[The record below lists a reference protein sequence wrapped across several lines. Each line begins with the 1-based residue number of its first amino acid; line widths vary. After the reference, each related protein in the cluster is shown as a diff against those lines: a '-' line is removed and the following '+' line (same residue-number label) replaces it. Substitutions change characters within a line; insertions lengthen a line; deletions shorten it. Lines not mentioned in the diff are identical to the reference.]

1 MIRFFANH
9 PTAANLLMILLII
22 AGAFTV
28 PSLRRET
35 FPEFDSQRILVFVI
49 YAGASAEEMEE
60 AVGQP
65 IEDAL
70 SSINYLNEITTESKE
85 GITSVVVEMDEKGD
99 IDEFHSD
106 IKAAISGITTLPEDA
121 NDPIVSQLNRSN
133 HVVGIA
139 INGTMSAQHLKAYC
153 EQLKRK
159 LKIQPEISIVKIHC
173 FTDHQIQ
180 VRVRSNMLMQYG
192 ISINDIAGA
201 ITAQSLD
208 IPAGSIES
216 DSRET
221 LLRFADKRRTLQ
233 EFEDIVIIGGLTG
246 TEIKLGDIATIED
259 HFERDEATVLFN
271 GSRAAYIT
279 VAKSSQE
286 DSLEVYDAVE
296 RVVKMEQQT
305 APQGVKLTITFDLA
319 SIIRDRLQLVFR
331 NGGQGLILVFF
342 TMYLFFNLR
351 TAFWVSMGLPVSFLG
366 AVFLMHQIGYT
377 LNVMTSLALL
387 LSIGIL
393 MDDAI
398 VIAENIA
405 VHVEKGKTRVQAA
418 IDGTA
423 EVKNGVIASFLTT
436 ACVFIPLGGLEG
448 RMGKVLVVIPVVLLF
463 VLGVSLIE
471 AFLILPHHLGHSS
484 SDRSAQHQ
492 RQGELRKK
500 VEKGIVFFREIILGN
515 TVDAAIRRRY
525 FTVGIVLM
533 CFVISLGMIA
543 GGKLKFMAFPD
554 VEGDYIEAKILLPQ
568 GTPLRQTQE
577 VVKTIVD
584 ALSRVDEKLT
594 PFQKGGQKL
603 VTNTRIHYGRNADAN
618 ENGSHLATISVDLL
632 ENSQRTSDCE
642 EISNQWR
649 KETGTIPDVISL
661 KFGEMTFGPGGKPIK
676 IQFQGDDLNELKTA
690 SGKLSQWLAQFNGVY
705 NVSDDMRPGKPE
717 IVMKLKKGATTLGMN
732 AKSVAAQVR
741 SAFQGQKVNEIQ
753 VDGEAYE
760 VDVRLD
766 LRDRDS
772 IKDLEY
778 FHLKAPNGINIPVT
792 SVADFHRS
800 RGYARIVRIN
810 NIRTLTLQGDVDTD
824 AVNTSEVIDKLR
836 TDFIP
841 RFKKQHPNIDVRIR
855 GETER
860 SAKTTGSMQKLY
872 IIGIIGIFVL
882 LSYQF
887 KSYSEPFII
896 LMAIPF
902 ALIGVIWGHLA
913 MGISLSMPSLL
924 GFVSLSGIVVN
935 DSILL
940 VEFIKNRRQEGK
952 KATDAACLASRDRF
966 RAVFLTSITTIA
978 GLLPLLS
985 ETSMQAQMLIP
996 IAVSM
1001 AFGLMTSTLLI
1012 LIVIP
1017 CFYAIMDDFNLTV
1030 KINMES
1036 IRNDSVINEIAIT
1049 N

>member
-9 PTAANLLMILLII
+9 PTAANLMMILLII
-22 AGAFTV
+22 AGVFAV

-35 FPEFDSQRILVFVI
+35 FPEFESKRILVYVT

-65 IEDAL
+65 LEDAL
-70 SSINYLNEITTESKE
+70 SSINYLTEITTESKE

-106 IKAAISGITTLPEDA
+106 IKAAIDGITTLPEDA
-121 NDPIVSQLNRSN
+121 NDPIVSQLNRSS
-133 HVVGIA
+133 HVVAIA
-139 INGTMSAQHLKAYC
+139 IDGPMSVQHLKAYC

-159 LKIQPEISIVKIHC
+159 LKSQPNISIAKIYG
-173 FTDHQIQ
+173 FSDRQIQ

-192 ISINDIAGA
+192 ISINDIAGTIA
-201 ITAQSLD
+201 AQSLN
-208 IPAGSIES
+208 IPAGSIKS

-221 LLRFADKRRTLQ
+221 LLRFSDKRRTLR
-233 EFEDIVIIGGLTG
+233 EFKDIVLIAGSTG

-259 HFERDEATVLFN
+259 HFELEEAKVLFN
-271 GSRAAYIT
+271 GSRAAYIAI
-279 VAKSSQE
+279 AKSSQE
-286 DSLEVYDAVE
+286 DSLVVYDAVE
-296 RVVKMEQQT
+296 KLVEKEQRI
-305 APQGVKLTITFDLA
+305 APEGVTLTITYDLA
-319 SIIRDRLQLVFR
+319 SVIRDRLQLVFR

-351 TAFWVSMGLPVSFLG
+351 TAFWVSMGLPISFLG
-366 AVFLMHQIGYT
+366 AIFLMHQFGYT

-405 VHVEKGKTRVQAA
+405 VHVEKGKSGVQAA

-448 RMGKVLVVIPVVLLF
+448 RMGKVLLVIPVVLLF

-484 SDRSAQHQ
+484 RDRAVQHP
-492 RQGELRKK
+492 GKLRKK
-500 VEKGIVFFREIILGN
+500 VESAITFIREKILG
-515 TVDAAIRRRY
+515 TVVDAAIRRRY

-533 CFVISLGMIA
+533 VFVISLGMIF
-543 GGKLKFMAFPD
+543 GGQLKFIAFPD
-554 VEGDYIEAKILLPQ
+554 VEGNYIEAKILLPQ
-568 GTPLRQTQE
+568 GTPLRKTEE
-577 VVKTIVD
+577 VVQTIVD
-584 ALSRVDEKLT
+584 ALDRVDKKLT
-594 PFQKGGQKL
+594 PLQKDGQKL
-603 VTNTRIHYGRNADAN
+603 VINTRITYGQNSDSN
-618 ENGSHLATISVDLL
+618 ENGPHLATISVDLL
-632 ENSQRTSDCE
+632 ENSQRTSDCDK
-642 EISNQWR
+642 ISNLWR
-649 KETGTIPDVISL
+649 EETGTISDVISL
-661 KFGEMTFGPGGKPIK
+661 NFGEITFGPGGKPIK

-690 SGKLSQWLAQFNGVY
+690 SGELSQWLAQINGVY
-705 NVSDDMRPGKPE
+705 NVFDDMRPGKPE
-717 IVMKLKKGATTLGMN
+717 IVMKLKKGANTLGMN

-753 VDGEAYE
+753 VGRETYE

-766 LRDRDS
+766 VRDRDS

-810 NIRTLTLQGDVDTD
+810 NTRTLTLEGDVDTD

-841 RFKKQHPNIDVRIR
+841 SFKKRHPDIGIRIR

-860 SAKTTGSMQKLY
+860 SAKTTGSMQSLY
-872 IIGIIGIFVL
+872 IVGIIGIFVL
-882 LSYQF
+882 LSFQF

-924 GFVSLSGIVVN
+924 GFTSLSGIVVN

-940 VEFIKNRRQEGK
+940 VEFIKNRRMEGK
-952 KATDAACLASRDRF
+952 KATDAACLASRERF
-966 RAVFLTSITTIA
+966 RAVLLTSITTIA

-985 ETSMQAQMLIP
+985 ETSMQAQTLIP

-1001 AFGLMTSTLLI
+1001 AFGLMASTLLI

-1017 CFYAIMDDFNLTV
+1017 CFYAIMDDFNLTA
-1030 KINMES
+1030 KINME
-1036 IRNDSVINEIAIT
+1036 NT
-1049 N
+1049 